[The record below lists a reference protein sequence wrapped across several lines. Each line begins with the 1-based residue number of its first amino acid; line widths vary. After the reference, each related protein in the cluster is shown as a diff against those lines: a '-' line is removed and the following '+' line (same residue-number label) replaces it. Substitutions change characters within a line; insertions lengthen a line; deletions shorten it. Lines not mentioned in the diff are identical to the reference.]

1 MKRLLL
7 TSMVIAGFLATQLPA
22 RAELSWST
30 DATAAL
36 AQAKKEKKLV
46 VMNFTG
52 SDWCGW
58 CIKLKKEVF
67 DTSEFGTYTK
77 DNLVLVEV
85 DFPSAKKQ
93 QSAELKKANESLKKK
108 YDANEGFPTIVV
120 LNSDGKEIWRKV
132 GYMPGG
138 PKAWIAKLD
147 EVKKK

>member
-1 MKRLLL
+1 MKSLLL
-7 TSMVIAGFLATQLPA
+7 SLLVIAGILATQLPA

-36 AQAKKEKKLV
+36 AQAKKDKKLV

-67 DTSEFGTYTK
+67 DTTEFGNYTK

-85 DFPSAKKQ
+85 DFPSKKQ
-93 QSAELKKANESLKKK
+93 QSAALKKANEGLKDK
-108 YDANEGFPTIVV
+108 YAAKDGFPTIIV
-120 LNSDGKEIWRKV
+120 LNSEGKQVWKQV

-147 EVKKK
+147 EAKKN